1 MAILLKRYKKTRSEI
16 ELILK
21 QINSIFAFTP
31 LGCAEMLCETFGF
44 YLCNSQ
50 TCQVVFAENTR
61 YMFMNLFKIQ

>member
-1 MAILLKRYKKTRSEI
+1 MAILLKRCKKTRSEI

-21 QINSIFAFTP
+21 QINSILAFTP

-44 YLCNSQ
+44 YFCNSK

-61 YMFMNLFKIQ
+61 KMFMNLFKIQ

>member
-21 QINSIFAFTP
+21 QMNSIVAFTP

-44 YLCNSQ
+44 YFCNSQ
-50 TCQVVFAENTR
+50 NMSSGFRREYEENV
-61 YMFMNLFKIQ
+61 YEFI